1 MPKLRNSTP
10 TYRLHG
16 ASGRAVVTLDGKVI
30 YLGKWNSKASRRE
43 YDRVVGEW
51 LAAGRCL
58 PLKQHDHS
66 VLELCNAYRKF
77 AVTYYRKNGKP
88 TRTIERI
95 QVALKHL
102 RSIYGSTRVPDFG
115 PLALRAIQNH
125 LVKEKKGRKYIN
137 YLTAEIKRMF
147 KWGVSRELVPAEVF
161 QGLSTVGG
169 LKKGRTE
176 AHESQ
181 PVKPVSSEVVDATL
195 PFLPPVVADMVRLH
209 RLTGCR
215 SGEICLL
222 RPCDLDRSGE
232 VWAYR
237 PESHKTEH
245 HGRERVIFVGPQA
258 QEILGPYLLRDA
270 EAYCFVPAESER
282 KRRELQ
288 HAARKTPQCC
298 GNVPGSNRV
307 RRRKRRPACRYD
319 NCSYAHAVRT
329 ACDAADRK
337 AHEEQPDAKPEERF
351 VPRWSP
357 NQLRHSVATAV
368 RKQFGLE
375 AVQVVLGHAT
385 ADVTQI
391 YAERDLTLAA
401 HVMKKIG

>member
-1 MPKLRNSTP
+1 M
-10 TYRLHG
+10 
-16 ASGRAVVTLDGKVI
+16 
-30 YLGKWNSKASRRE
+30 
-43 YDRVVGEW
+43 
-51 LAAGRCL
+51 
-58 PLKQHDHS
+58 
-66 VLELCNAYRKF
+66 
-77 AVTYYRKNGKP
+77 
-88 TRTIERI
+88 
-95 QVALKHL
+95 
-102 RSIYGSTRVPDFG
+102 
-115 PLALRAIQNH
+115 
-125 LVKEKKGRKYIN
+125 
-137 YLTAEIKRMF
+137 
-147 KWGVSRELVPAEVF
+147 
-161 QGLSTVGG
+161 
-169 LKKGRTE
+169 
-176 AHESQ
+176 
-181 PVKPVSSEVVDATL
+181 
-195 PFLPPVVADMVRLH
+195 
-209 RLTGCR
+209 
-215 SGEICLL
+215 
-222 RPCDLDRSGE
+222 
-232 VWAYR
+232 
-237 PESHKTEH
+237 
-245 HGRERVIFVGPQA
+245 
-258 QEILGPYLLRDA
+258 
-270 EAYCFVPAESER
+270 PAESER

>member
-10 TYRLHG
+10 RYRLHG

-30 YLGKWNSKASRRE
+30 YLGKWKSKASRRE

-58 PLKQHDHS
+58 PSKEHDHS

-77 AVTYYRKNGKP
+77 AVTYYRKHGKP

-95 QVALKHL
+95 QVALKYL

-147 KWGVSRELVPAEVF
+147 KWGVSRELVPAAVF

-176 AHESQ
+176 AHESE
-181 PVKPVSSEVVDATL
+181 PVKPVDNDVVDATL
-195 PFLPPVVADMVRLH
+195 PYLPPVVADMVRLH

-215 SGEICLL
+215 PGEICVL
-222 RPCDLDRSGE
+222 RPGDVDRSSE

-237 PESHKTEH
+237 PETHKTEH
-245 HGRERVIFVGPQA
+245 HGRERVIFIGPQA
-258 QEILGPYLLRDA
+258 QDILRPYLVRGAD
-270 EAYCFVPAESER
+270 EYCFVPGESER

-288 HAARKTPQCC
+288 HAARKTPLCC

-307 RRRKRRPACRYD
+307 RRRRRRPADRYD
-319 NCSYAHAVRT
+319 NCSYAHAVRM

-337 AHEEQPDAKPEERF
+337 AHEDLPDVKAEERL
-351 VPRWSP
+351 VPRWAP

-391 YAERDLTLAA
+391 YAERDYSLAA
-401 HVMKKIG
+401 QVMKKIG